1 VPLRRVRSLLYG
13 RARLGSRAI
22 YLRAGLPDDGYR
34 AFRVALD
41 VFHEVRVDDAVPD
54 RADFGRRIVKRVVT
68 GYEDFSTAE
77 QKMLLDLLVRLGT
90 EETRRLAAQLA
101 DRLSMVVAA

>member
-1 VPLRRVRSLLYG
+1 V
-13 RARLGSRAI
+13 
-22 YLRAGLPDDGYR
+22 
-34 AFRVALD
+34 
-41 VFHEVRVDDAVPD
+41 E
-54 RADFGRRIVKRVVT
+54 RVVT